1 MTLKVLVVDDE
12 PPARD
17 RLRQMLADLPDAEC
31 VGEAATGEDAV
42 TLAEAS
48 RPDVVLLD
56 IRMPGIDGLETAR
69 RLARLPEPPA
79 VIFTTA
85 YDQHALEAFDV
96 QASGYLLKPV
106 RRERLAE
113 ALERARR
120 PSKAQLA
127 GLGDA
132 AAADRRSHVSARVRD
147 QLKLIPLTDVLCF
160 IAEQKYTTVRHAG
173 GEDIIEDSLRSLE
186 EEFGGSF
193 VRVHRS
199 ALVAISQVESLE
211 RQADGH
217 YVVRLR
223 HGGGSLQVSRR
234 LATDVLRRLR

>member
-42 TLAEAS
+42 TMTEAS

-186 EEFGGSF
+186 EEFGGSL